1 MTWISSR
8 TAGVAVALFTL
19 GSAAAGAAFSATA
32 EPAPRDAASGIAA
45 GKRMH
50 KPYNVTAEKSASCGA
65 PAKLSSD
72 PEEGGQVSAANSGT
86 GWDVKKNVKTGVASD
101 PEEGGQLTARSTSQ
115 PHVSDMSVTKHID
128 SASTKP
134 MGSSASD
141 TCPPS
146 EH

>member
-1 MTWISSR
+1 MTRISSR
-8 TAGVAVALFTL
+8 AAGMALALFTL
-19 GSAAAGAAFSATA
+19 GWAAAGAAFSAAA
-32 EPAPRDAASGIAA
+32 EPAPRDSASGMAA

-86 GWDVKKNVKTGVASD
+86 GWDVKKNVKAGVASD
-101 PEEGGQLTARSTSQ
+101 PEEGGQVTARSTSE
-115 PHVSDMSVTKHID
+115 PHVSDMNVTKHID
-128 SASTKP
+128 SSSPKL
-134 MGSSASD
+134 MGSSAPG